1 MVKITAI
8 ICAYNEERTIRGVL
22 VSVLKSGLFHEVVV
36 VDDGS
41 TDRTREIIQN
51 LKRDYQF
58 VDIHLSENRGKGYA
72 LATGIEASTSE
83 LLVFL
88 DADLIGLRKSHFK
101 QLIIPVLYDEADMVL
116 GQHIHEPNLINE
128 IVYYSLNPF
137 VPIVGQRALW
147 KRDILPILDRI
158 RDSRYGVE
166 TIINLHYL
174 GNCKRIKVVKLLGVK
189 HFKKFEKSEKS
200 RALIQYFNAAN
211 HIVEATVRNKDL
223 VALIFENRVR
233 PSIKKVRIN
242 KQYGEEL

>member
-8 ICAYNEERTIRGVL
+8 ICAYNEERTISRVL
-22 VSVLKSGLFHEVVV
+22 ISALKSGLFHEVVV
-36 VDDGS
+36 VNDGS
-41 TDRTREIIQN
+41 TDRTREIIKN
-51 LKRDYQF
+51 LKRNYYF
-58 VDIHLSENRGKGYA
+58 VDIHLSENMGKGYA
-72 LATGIEASTSE
+72 LASGIDASTGE

-116 GQHIHEPNLINE
+116 GQHIYEPNIISE

-147 KRDILPILDRI
+147 KRDILSILDRI

-174 GNCKRIKVVKLLGVK
+174 CNCKRIKVVKLLGVK

-211 HIVEATVRNKDL
+211 HILEATFRNRDL
-223 VALIFENRVR
+223 VALFFENRLR
-233 PSIKKVRIN
+233 PSIKKLRIVR
-242 KQYGEEL
+242 QYKEKS